1 MISCLRE
8 LSKIYQLVS
17 FTASDQVYA
26 DTILD
31 YIDPDQEF
39 FAARLYRQHCVETP
53 FGLIK
58 DLRIIQNC
66 SLADMIL
73 VDNSA
78 LSFALNVTNG
88 IPILP
93 FFDDETDEEL
103 RHLTFYLSCL
113 CEQRA
118 EDVRLN
124 NEESFGLLKL
134 TDEGLVPPQSEDGEG
149 VDPEAHH

>member
-31 YIDPDQEF
+31 YIDPDREF

-58 DLRIIQNC
+58 DLRIIHNC

-113 CEQRA
+113 AEQRA

-134 TDEGLVPPQSEDGEG
+134 TDEGLVPP
-149 VDPEAHH
+149 